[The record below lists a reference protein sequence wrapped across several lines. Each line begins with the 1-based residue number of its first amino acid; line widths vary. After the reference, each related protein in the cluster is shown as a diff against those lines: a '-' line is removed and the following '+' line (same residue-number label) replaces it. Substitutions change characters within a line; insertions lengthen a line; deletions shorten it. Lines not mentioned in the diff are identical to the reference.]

1 MRFQKLSLKISA
13 EKLSRGKNSRGNVD
27 KSDDGDEG
35 QIQEDQVQTSKKHF
49 FRQKWIC
56 NQFRKSLRIYL
67 LLFSPVKP
75 KLILCKFS
83 IQDSGILDYF

>member
-1 MRFQKLSLKISA
+1 MSWTMRFQKLSLKFSG
-13 EKLSRGKNSRGNVD
+13 EKLFRGKNSIGRGNVD

-49 FRQKWIC
+49 IWQKWIC
-56 NQFRKSLRIYL
+56 NQFRKSLRIHL

-75 KLILCKFS
+75 
-83 IQDSGILDYF
+83 